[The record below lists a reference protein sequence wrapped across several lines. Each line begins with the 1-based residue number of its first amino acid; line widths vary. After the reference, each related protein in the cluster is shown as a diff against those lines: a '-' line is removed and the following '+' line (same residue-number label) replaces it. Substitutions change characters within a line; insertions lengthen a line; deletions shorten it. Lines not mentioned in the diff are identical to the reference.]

1 MLNKINMLKY
11 RSTTLRWRA
20 MSPGFVPG
28 ICGATDWL
36 CIYLVFKKIW
46 RDGL

>member
-11 RSTTLRWRA
+11 RSIILRWRV
-20 MSPGFVPG
+20 MFLGFVLG
-28 ICGATDWL
+28 ICGVIDWF